1 MKLTRAAF
9 LAFLAVASGA
19 IGARAMQLSDV
30 PSKFNIPWA
39 NSAVAPY
46 VQTIPQASQIGVT
59 NCRASLTD
67 GFPPLTF
74 VPANAGGCPPFG
86 SDFNGIL
93 KQVTQWV
100 RWLAAGGPTFYDGT
114 FSTQVGGYPA
124 GATVQSVT
132 MLGRFWVSTAD
143 NNATNPD
150 TTSSV
155 GWIPVGTAPA
165 GTLIQTLGGAASRPP
180 NAVPANG
187 QTIGNAS
194 SNATSRANADTYWLF
209 VRIWTDC
216 PNAQCPLFNSSGG
229 AVARGG
235 SANADYAANNAIA
248 TYLMNGAGTVAADTQ
263 GGVTGTNLSGVP
275 VVIGSRTAPG
285 SILGENFHTMS
296 LSELVA
302 HSHAIIWSDP
312 GHFHAM
318 ADPANTFQAPTF
330 SGSQD
335 FQAIAG
341 GKALTQTQLLSTGSK
356 VTGITFNSG
365 ANTTGSSGSTTAFN
379 QVQRSFLTSNWLAL

>member
-9 LAFLAVASGA
+9 LAVLAVASGA
-19 IGARAMQLSDV
+19 IGARAMQFSDV
-30 PSKFNIPWA
+30 PAKFNIPWA

-93 KQVTQWV
+93 KQITQWV
-100 RWLAAGGPTFYDGT
+100 RWFAAGGPVFYDGT
-114 FSTQVGGYPA
+114 FSTQIGGYPI
-124 GATVQSVT
+124 GATVQSIT
-132 MLGRFWVSTAD
+132 MIGRYWVSTVD
-143 NNATNPD
+143 NNTTAPD
-150 TTSSV
+150 GTAAS

-165 GTLIQTLGGAASRPP
+165 GTLIQTLGTAAQPP
-180 NAVPANG
+180 NSVAANG
-187 QTIGNAS
+187 RTIGNAA

-209 VRIWTDC
+209 VRIWADC
-216 PNAQCPLFNSSGG
+216 PNTQCQLFNSSGG
-229 AVARGG
+229 AISRGG

-275 VVIGSRTAPG
+275 VVSGSRTVPG

-302 HSHAIIWSDP
+302 HSHGITWNDP
-312 GHFHAM
+312 GHFHQA
-318 ADPANTFQAPTF
+318 AGLGVNAIVPAF
-330 SGSQD
+330 SGAQA
-335 FQAIAG
+335 FQPVSG
-341 GKALTQTQLLSTGSK
+341 GSAFTNMENFGTGNK
-356 VTGITFNSG
+356 FTGITINGG
-365 ANTTGSSGSTTAFN
+365 ANTTNSSGSTTPFN